1 MRLTGSRAVRS
12 GFAAAVAV
20 TILFG
25 GAAAALPHERSE
37 GLLGIASWYGPWHH
51 GRPTASG
58 KPFNMHALTA
68 AHRTLPLG
76 TRVRVTNL
84 LNDRSVVVKI
94 TDRGPYVPGRSID
107 LSHAAAKAL
116 GMLKRGLA
124 SVRLEVLSAE
134 ERRTV
139 AGPRGHVTITG
150 RGGGPDAT
158 EGPPTK
164 LAGRPFAK
172 SHGQMTP
179 P

>member
-1 MRLTGSRAVRS
+1 MRVRERHEMKITGSRARS

-25 GAAAALPHERSE
+25 WAAAALPHERNE
-37 GLLGIASWYGPWHH
+37 RLLGIASWYGPWHH

-84 LNDRSVVVKI
+84 LNGRSVVVKI

-116 GMLKRGLA
+116 DMLKRGLA
-124 SVRLEVLSAE
+124 SVRLEVLPAE
-134 ERRTV
+134 E
-139 AGPRGHVTITG
+139 
-150 RGGGPDAT
+150 
-158 EGPPTK
+158 
-164 LAGRPFAK
+164 
-172 SHGQMTP
+172 
-179 P
+179 